1 MSKPRHGAP
10 EGERPEG
17 WESLAEEASGGSLAP
32 SPELE
37 EALREAEAA
46 VEAREV
52 AREAPRVSPAV
63 ERLERELAGLRA
75 EKVQLEER
83 WLRLQAD
90 FDNFRKR
97 TLREKQEAL
106 GYGHEAIVKDLLPV
120 VDNLERA
127 IEHASAS
134 SGADFEGM
142 LQGVELVRR
151 ELLAVLA
158 KHGVSAIEAEGEV
171 FDPNLHEALAQME
184 DERVPAG
191 RIGRVLQRGY
201 RLRDRL
207 LRPARVMVSRG
218 PSQPKPEGEG
228 ST

>member
-1 MSKPRHGAP
+1 MSRPTDEKPDA
-10 EGERPEG
+10 EG

-46 VEAREV
+46 VEARQA
-52 AREAPRVSPAV
+52 ARSEGRAAPANEAA
-63 ERLERELAGLRA
+63 ERELAELRA
-75 EKVQLEER
+75 EKEKLEDR
-83 WLRLQAD
+83 LVRLQAD

-97 TLREKQEAL
+97 TLRERQEAL
-106 GYGHEAIVKDLLPV
+106 SYGHELVVKDLLPV
-120 VDNLERA
+120 VDNLDRA

-134 SGADFEGM
+134 TGADFEGM

-184 DERVPAG
+184 DDEVPAG
-191 RIGRVLQRGY
+191 HVGRMLQKGY

-207 LRPARVMVSRG
+207 LRPARVMVSKG
-218 PSQPKPEGEG
+218 PARPSEGEG
-228 ST
+228 SE

>member
-1 MSKPRHGAP
+1 VSPRDDGKPGA
-10 EGERPEG
+10 EG

-46 VEAREV
+46 VEAHQSARHAPRGP
-52 AREAPRVSPAV
+52 AREADHDA
-63 ERLERELAGLRA
+63 LRQ
-75 EKVQLEER
+75 EKAQLEDR
-83 WLRLQAD
+83 FVRLQAD

-106 GYGHEAIVKDLLPV
+106 SYGHELVVKDLLPV

-134 SGADFEGM
+134 AGADFEGM

-151 ELLAVLA
+151 ELLGVLA
-158 KHGVSAIEAEGEV
+158 KHGVEPIEAEGEV
-171 FDPNLHEALAQME
+171 FDPNLHEALGQME
-184 DERVPAG
+184 DEKVPAG
-191 RIGRVLQRGY
+191 QVARMLQKGY

-207 LRPARVMVSRG
+207 LRPARVMVSKG
-218 PSQPKPEGEG
+218 PAPADEGGEA
-228 ST
+228 S

>member
-1 MSKPRHGAP
+1 VSRPTDAKPEA
-10 EGERPEG
+10 EG
-17 WESLAEEASGGSLAP
+17 WESLSEEASGGSLAP

-46 VEAREV
+46 VEARQA
-52 AREAPRVSPAV
+52 ARSS
-63 ERLERELAGLRA
+63 ERGGPSHDALEQRIAALEQ
-75 EKVQLEER
+75 EKAQLEDR
-83 WLRLQAD
+83 WVRLQAD

-106 GYGHEAIVKDLLPV
+106 SYGHELVVKDLLPV

-134 SGADFEGM
+134 TGADFEGM

-158 KHGVSAIEAEGEV
+158 KHGVSPIEAEGEV

-184 DERVPAG
+184 DDRVPAG
-191 RIGRVLQRGY
+191 RIGRMLQRGY

-207 LRPARVMVSRG
+207 LRPARVMVSKG
-218 PSQPKPEGEG
+218 PGQPPAAGEG
-228 ST
+228 SD

>member
-1 MSKPRHGAP
+1 MSRRTDDKPDA
-10 EGERPEG
+10 EG
-17 WESLAEEASGGSLAP
+17 WESLSEEASGGSLAP

-46 VEAREV
+46 VEARQSQR
-52 AREAPRVSPAV
+52 ASGRAAPPNES
-63 ERLERELAGLRA
+63 LERECAELRT
-75 EKVQLEER
+75 EKEKLEDR
-83 WLRLQAD
+83 LVRLQAD

-97 TLREKQEAL
+97 TLRERQEAL
-106 GYGHEAIVKDLLPV
+106 SYGHELVVKDLLPV

-134 SGADFEGM
+134 TGADFEGM

-151 ELLAVLA
+151 ELLGVLA

-184 DERVPAG
+184 DEKVPAG
-191 RIGRVLQRGY
+191 RVGRMLQRGY

-207 LRPARVMVSRG
+207 LRPARVMVSKG
-218 PSQPKPEGEG
+218 PAQPSGREG
-228 ST
+228 SD

>member
-1 MSKPRHGAP
+1 MRRKADEKPEA
-10 EGERPEG
+10 EG
-17 WESLAEEASGGSLAP
+17 WESLAEDASAGSLAP

-46 VEAREV
+46 VEARH
-52 AREAPRVSPAV
+52 AGRSAGRGASGQEA
-63 ERLERELAGLRA
+63 LEREVASLKEDKA
-75 EKVQLEER
+75 QLEER
-83 WLRLQAD
+83 IVRLQAD
-90 FDNFRKR
+90 FDNHRKR

-106 GYGHEAIVKDLLPV
+106 SYGHEFVVKDLLPV

-158 KHGVSAIEAEGEV
+158 KHGVSPIEAAGEM

-184 DERVPAG
+184 DEKVPAG
-191 RIGRVLQRGY
+191 RIGRVLQKGY

-207 LRPARVMVSRG
+207 LRPARVMVSKG
-218 PSQPKPEGEG
+218 PGEPPQADEG
-228 ST
+228 SD

>member
-1 MSKPRHGAP
+1 VSRKSDEKPDA
-10 EGERPEG
+10 EG
-17 WESLAEEASGGSLAP
+17 WESLSEEASGGSLAP

-37 EALREAEAA
+37 EALRQAEAA
-46 VEAREV
+46 VEARQAGRAAE
-52 AREAPRVSPAV
+52 RSSPSHEA
-63 ERLERELAGLRA
+63 LEREIAALQQDKA
-75 EKVQLEER
+75 QLEDR

-90 FDNFRKR
+90 FENHRKR

-106 GYGHEAIVKDLLPV
+106 SYGHELVVKDLLPV

-158 KHGVSAIEAEGEV
+158 KHGVSPIEAEGEV

-184 DERVPAG
+184 DDRVPAG
-191 RIGRVLQRGY
+191 RIGRMLQKGY

-207 LRPARVMVSRG
+207 LRPARVMVSKG
-218 PSQPKPEGEG
+218 PGHPPAAGEG
-228 ST
+228 SD

>member
-1 MSKPRHGAP
+1 MSRKPDAEP
-10 EGERPEG
+10 EAEG
-17 WESLAEEASGGSLAP
+17 WESLSEEASGGSLAP

-46 VEAREV
+46 VEARHASRAAE
-52 AREAPRVSPAV
+52 RGHPGHPDQEA
-63 ERLERELAGLRA
+63 LEREIAALKQ
-75 EKVQLEER
+75 EKAQLEDR
-83 WLRLQAD
+83 WVRLQAD
-90 FDNFRKR
+90 FDNYRKR

-106 GYGHEAIVKDLLPV
+106 SYGHEIVVKDLLPV

-158 KHGVSAIEAEGEV
+158 KHGVSSIEAEGEV

-184 DERVPAG
+184 DESVPAG
-191 RIGRVLQRGY
+191 RIGRMLQKGY

-207 LRPARVMVSRG
+207 LRPARVMVSKG
-218 PSQPKPEGEG
+218 PGQPPAADEG
-228 ST
+228 SD

>member
-1 MSKPRHGAP
+1 VSRRGDDKP
-10 EGERPEG
+10 ETEG

-46 VEAREV
+46 VEARQS
-52 AREAPRVSPAV
+52 ARSGGRGAAPAEAA
-63 ERLERELAGLRA
+63 ERELAELRA
-75 EKVQLEER
+75 EKEKLEER
-83 WLRLQAD
+83 MVRLQAD

-97 TLREKQEAL
+97 TLRERQEAL
-106 GYGHEAIVKDLLPV
+106 SYGHELVVKDLLPV

-134 SGADFEGM
+134 TGADFEGM

-151 ELLAVLA
+151 ELLGVLA
-158 KHGVSAIEAEGEV
+158 KHGVNTIEAEGEV

-184 DERVPAG
+184 DDRVPAG
-191 RIGRVLQRGY
+191 HVGRVLQKGY

-207 LRPARVMVSRG
+207 LRPARVMVSKG
-218 PSQPKPEGEG
+218 PARSSEGEG
-228 ST
+228 QG

>member
-1 MSKPRHGAP
+1 VSRKADANP
-10 EGERPEG
+10 EAEG
-17 WESLAEEASGGSLAP
+17 WESLSEEASGGSLAP

-46 VEAREV
+46 VEARHAGRAAE
-52 AREAPRVSPAV
+52 RGHPGQEA
-63 ERLERELAGLRA
+63 LERELAALKQ
-75 EKVQLEER
+75 EKAQLEER
-83 WLRLQAD
+83 WVRLQAD
-90 FDNFRKR
+90 FENHRKR

-106 GYGHEAIVKDLLPV
+106 AYGHEIVVKDLLPV

-184 DERVPAG
+184 DEEVPAG
-191 RIGRVLQRGY
+191 RIGRMLQKGY

-207 LRPARVMVSRG
+207 LRPARVMVSKG
-218 PSQPKPEGEG
+218 PGRPPAADEG
-228 ST
+228 SD

>member
-1 MSKPRHGAP
+1 MSRKADANP
-10 EGERPEG
+10 EAEG
-17 WESLAEEASGGSLAP
+17 WESLSEEASGGSLAP

-46 VEAREV
+46 VEARHAVRSAERGH
-52 AREAPRVSPAV
+52 AGHPGQEA
-63 ERLERELAGLRA
+63 LERELAALKQ
-75 EKVQLEER
+75 EKAQLEER

-90 FDNFRKR
+90 FENHRKR

-106 GYGHEAIVKDLLPV
+106 SYGHEIVVKDLLPV

-191 RIGRVLQRGY
+191 RIGRMLQKGY

-207 LRPARVMVSRG
+207 LRPARVMVSKG
-218 PSQPKPEGEG
+218 PGQPPAAGEG
-228 ST
+228 SD

>member
-1 MSKPRHGAP
+1 VSPPRDEKPDA
-10 EGERPEG
+10 EG

-46 VEAREV
+46 VEARQA
-52 AREAPRVSPAV
+52 ARAGERGDAAGNEAIA
-63 ERLERELAGLRA
+63 RELAEQRA
-75 EKVQLEER
+75 ERQKLEEQ
-83 WLRLQAD
+83 LVRLQAD
-90 FDNFRKR
+90 FENFRKR
-97 TLREKQEAL
+97 TLRERQEAL
-106 GYGHEAIVKDLLPV
+106 SYGHELVVKDLLPV

-134 SGADFEGM
+134 SGAGFEGM

-151 ELLAVLA
+151 ELLGALA

-184 DERVPAG
+184 DDEVPAG
-191 RIGRVLQRGY
+191 RVGRVLQKGY

-218 PSQPKPEGEG
+218 PARTSEGEG
-228 ST
+228 SD

>member
-1 MSKPRHGAP
+1 VSRKADEKPEA
-10 EGERPEG
+10 EG
-17 WESLAEEASGGSLAP
+17 WESLSEEASGGSLAP

-46 VEAREV
+46 VEARQA
-52 AREAPRVSPAV
+52 ARASGRPAGHEA
-63 ERLERELAGLRA
+63 LERELASLKE
-75 EKVQLEER
+75 EKASLDDRYV
-83 WLRLQAD
+83 RLQAD
-90 FDNFRKR
+90 FDNHRKR

-106 GYGHEAIVKDLLPV
+106 SYGHENVVKDLLPV

-158 KHGVSAIEAEGEV
+158 KHGVSSIEAEGEV

-184 DERVPAG
+184 DEKVPAG
-191 RIGRVLQRGY
+191 RIGRMLQKGY

-207 LRPARVMVSRG
+207 LRPARVMVSKG
-218 PSQPKPEGEG
+218 PGEPPQADEG
-228 ST
+228 SD